1 MADDEKKTSFAWMDL
16 LKIVALPIVTLFLGF
31 GFNKALAERQATE
44 SGWRLYTEMMARREQ
59 ADSDLRKDMFKS
71 ILDTFMSKDPK
82 LEQSQHLNQQV
93 LNLELLAYNFHE
105 SLDIGPLFK
114 DVRRRIPEDGQSSHD
129 QLRTRLEKV
138 GQEGIERQ
146 LTALSDNGVV
156 EHGDTL
162 PAKIAELQA
171 YMFWGSHTVPD
182 PGLKPG
188 EGVSRLCLWM
198 DSTDGVKHYRQ
209 FQLEIIKQDTTMREV
224 QVRLYVS
231 QVLTQR
237 QCRQANLDLE
247 GQREIDTN
255 FWVGLFDF
263 PLIDNTRLTHGE
275 RCSVSLTALTPNILN
290 VALAYFPGSRASLK
304 DKPYYD
310 EVLHDLK
317 REQADHKPADP
328 MQEARR

>member
-1 MADDEKKTSFAWMDL
+1 MAEDEKKPPFAWLDL
-16 LKIVALPIVTLFLGF
+16 LKVVALPIVTLFLGF
-31 GFNKALAERQATE
+31 MFNSSLAERQATDN
-44 SGWRLYTEMMARREQ
+44 SMRLYTEMMARREQ

-82 LEQSQHLNQQV
+82 LELNRYLNQEV

-114 DVRRRIPEDGQSSHD
+114 EVRRQIPDDGQEAHV
-129 QLRTRLEKV
+129 QLRTRLESV
-138 GQEGIERQ
+138 GQEVIERQ
-146 LTALSDNGVV
+146 LTALSDSGVV
-156 EHGDTL
+156 ERGDTL
-162 PAKIAELQA
+162 PAKIADLQA
-171 YMFWGSHTVPD
+171 YVFFGAHTVAD
-182 PGLKPG
+182 PVVKPG
-188 EGVSRLCLWM
+188 DGVSRLCLWM

-209 FQLEIIKQDTTMREV
+209 FQLEILKQETTAREV

-231 QVLTQR
+231 QILKQ
-237 QCRQANLDLE
+237 QECQQATLDLDSKK
-247 GQREIDTN
+247 EIDTN

-263 PLIDNTRLTHGE
+263 PLIDNTRLSHGE
-275 RCSVSLTALTPNILN
+275 RCSMSLMALTPNVLR

-317 REQADHKPADP
+317 RDRTDP
-328 MQEARR
+328 HPDAP